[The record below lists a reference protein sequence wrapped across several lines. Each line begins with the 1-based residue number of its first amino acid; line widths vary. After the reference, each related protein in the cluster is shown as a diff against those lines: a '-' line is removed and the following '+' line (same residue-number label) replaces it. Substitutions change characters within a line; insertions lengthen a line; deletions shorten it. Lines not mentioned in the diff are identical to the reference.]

1 MAAYSFD
8 DLGGG
13 VGAGRSPLFS
23 NGFVTRITRLSAASL
38 SLGLVVGLGF
48 WAYDVMVRDVRG
60 VPVVQALSA
69 PLRMAPEN
77 PGGIQ
82 IAHQGLSVNT
92 VAANGVVAAPSETLV
107 LAPKTIGLTEDDP
120 SGFEPTP
127 LSAVVPQGM
136 APMAMNG
143 DLPLEG
149 TSTNALSGGD
159 DTVLASFDL
168 GAIDLQ
174 LAVEAA
180 LQSVAAAPVEMSA
193 PVEPKIINASKA
205 APQSAPVPLPRPRRA
220 HVQPSQAQAALA
232 APIVLLKDSPDIPQ
246 GTRLVQLGS
255 FDTVASAKSEWSRL
269 SGLFG
274 SSFSGK
280 TPVIQEAENSAGRF
294 FRLRLMGFG
303 DERDAQGFCTV
314 MLTDGF
320 GCIPVL
326 IR

>member
-92 VAANGVVAAPSETLV
+92 VAANGIVAAPSETLV

-168 GAIDLQ
+168 GATDLQ
-174 LAVEAA
+174 MAVEAA